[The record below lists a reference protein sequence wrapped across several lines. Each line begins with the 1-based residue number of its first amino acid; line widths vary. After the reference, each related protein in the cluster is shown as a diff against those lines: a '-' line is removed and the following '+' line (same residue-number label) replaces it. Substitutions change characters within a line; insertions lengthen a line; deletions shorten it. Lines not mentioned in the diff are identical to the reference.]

1 MKAISTVATKREM
14 VLPTFLLF
22 TVVVATICT
31 GVSGNPVHSV
41 APKLT
46 PGESDSY
53 FWFRT
58 EDGHYIKAFLTGG
71 PRKDPRANEE
81 NIKFYLSTP

>member
-1 MKAISTVATKREM
+1 MLISIVAKKREM
-14 VLPTFLLF
+14 ALPTFLF
-22 TVVVATICT
+22 CTVVVATICT
-31 GVSGNPVHSV
+31 GVSSSPVNSV

-46 PGESDSY
+46 RGESDSY

-71 PRKDPRANEE
+71 PRQDPRANEE
-81 NIKFYLSTP
+81 NIKFYLSAP